1 MEPKDQWQN
10 GLLQRAQTSLGWSL
24 GLKHLQVWKTV
35 TSHFEFGMVKTA
47 IFGTSLKLMAIL
59 LASVRFGAVKGR
71 TLRVF

>member
-1 MEPKDQWQN
+1 MVCFKE
-10 GLLQRAQTSLGWSL
+10 QTSLGWSL
-24 GLKHLQVWKTV
+24 LKHLQVENGHIA
-35 TSHFEFGMVKTA
+35 HFEFGMVKTA